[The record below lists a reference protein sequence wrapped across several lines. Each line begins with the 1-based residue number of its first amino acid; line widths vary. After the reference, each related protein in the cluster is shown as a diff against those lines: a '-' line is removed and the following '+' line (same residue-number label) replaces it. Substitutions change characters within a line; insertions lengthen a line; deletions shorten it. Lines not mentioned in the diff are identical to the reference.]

1 MFPRKAEQMP
11 IQYDRVKRCYYDD
24 VTNEDIP
31 RDQVPKPT
39 YWHNPDG
46 TSNDIP

>member
-1 MFPRKAEQMP
+1 MP
-11 IQYDRVKRCYYDD
+11 IRYDRVKHCYYND

-31 RDQVPKPT
+31 RDELPEP

-46 TSNDIP
+46 TTNDIP